1 MTFQNFAAAT
11 ASALLFPT
19 DQAPGARVAV
29 QMADRSR
36 GSGAVLAARGKDGK
50 VCCFALRTTRGVVRV
65 QTKNLGKVIDLGRNA
80 IDSQPVTDE
89 EIAEAEVLLWVDC
102 EQIPVVG

>member
-1 MTFQNFAAAT
+1 MTFQNFASAT

-36 GSGAVLAARGKDGK
+36 CSGTVLAARGKDGK

-65 QTKNLGKVIDLGRNA
+65 QTNNLGRFIDLGRNA

-89 EIAEAEVLLWVDC
+89 EVAEAEVLLWVDC